1 MRSKR
6 QIKTGKDRI
15 VFSFHITNTL
25 VDLAKLGVEATPLE
39 L

>member
-1 MRSKR
+1 M
-6 QIKTGKDRI
+6 GKDRI

-25 VDLAKLGVEATPLE
+25 MDLAKLWVEATPLE